1 LKKITDSMRKIL
13 SKVFFLFRRARE
25 AFVSSEEARA
35 SDRRGHG
42 SQPYTTDG
50 WDHIPQGQYDYLPK
64 GQYVFGPADK
74 VLMVP
79 KNRYRVSLLPDQT
92 PRVELGVGWVTER
105 NSPESYDQLW
115 GDEACLEEFR
125 AEADHV
131 REKLVIEIVDHVQ
144 AGIAQDSN
152 VVDIGCGVGDLLRE
166 VRSREPGVRVS
177 GLDFSVKAVEGARA
191 AMPDGDFI
199 QHVIEQSLPY
209 ENATFDV
216 VLCTDVLEH
225 LEFPRAV
232 VAELVRICRPGGLVA
247 IVVPDGDVDQFLGHY
262 WFWNEESFG
271 ALLSDWN
278 ASVSRLPL
286 TREFIARIVV
296 GDIEGRD

>member
-1 LKKITDSMRKIL
+1 MN
-13 SKVFFLFRRARE
+13 LFAYVRRISAHGLRRIASRLWPEAPAARE
-25 AFVSSEEARA
+25 HIREPYSSE
-35 SDRRGHG
+35 
-42 SQPYTTDG
+42 G
-50 WDHIPQGQYDYLPK
+50 WDHIPQGEYH
-64 GQYVFGPADK
+64 YVPAGSHVHGPADK
-74 VLMVP
+74 FLLVP
-79 KNRYRVSLLPDQT
+79 KNRYRAVLLPDQARRT
-92 PRVELGVGWVTER
+92 DFGIGWITED
-105 NSPESYDQLW
+105 NSADGYDLLW
-115 GDEACLEEFR
+115 GDSSNLDAFR

-131 REKLVIEIVDHVQ
+131 RDKLTTEVVDHVV
-144 AGIAQDSN
+144 GDIAADAS

-166 VRSREPGVRVS
+166 VRSRKPGVCVS

-209 ENATFDV
+209 ESATFDV

-225 LEFPRAV
+225 LEFPKTV

-262 WFWNEESFG
+262 WFWNEESFR
-271 ALLSDWN
+271 ALLSDWD

-296 GDIEGRD
+296 GEIGDRD

>member
-1 LKKITDSMRKIL
+1 MRQFL
-13 SKVFFLFRRARE
+13 SKMSFLFRRLRARF
-25 AFVSSEEARA
+25 ASPEEAHVSGYR
-35 SDRRGHG
+35 SHEN
-42 SQPYTTDG
+42 QPYTTDG

-79 KNRYRVSLLPDQT
+79 KNRYRVSLLPDQA

-105 NSPESYDQLW
+105 NSPESYDLLW
-115 GDEACLEEFR
+115 GDEKCLGEFR

-131 REKLVIEIVDHVQ
+131 REKLVVEIVDHVRTN
-144 AGIAQDSN
+144 IARDAK

-166 VRSREPGVRVS
+166 VRSRRPGVSVS

-209 ENATFDV
+209 DDATFDL

-225 LEFPRAV
+225 LEFPRIV

-262 WFWNEESFG
+262 WFWNEESFRV
-271 ALLSDWN
+271 LLSDWD
-278 ASVSRLPL
+278 ASVSRLPV
-286 TREFIARIVV
+286 TREFIACIVV
-296 GDIEGRD
+296 AEIEDRS

>member
-1 LKKITDSMRKIL
+1 MRQFL
-13 SKVFFLFRRARE
+13 SKMSFLFRRLRARF
-25 AFVSSEEARA
+25 ASPEEAHVSGYR
-35 SDRRGHG
+35 SHEN
-42 SQPYTTDG
+42 QPYTTDG

-79 KNRYRVSLLPDQT
+79 KNRYRVSLLPDQA

-105 NSPESYDQLW
+105 NSPESYDLLW
-115 GDEACLEEFR
+115 GDEKCLGEFR

-131 REKLVIEIVDHVQ
+131 REKLVVEIVDHVQ
-144 AGIAQDSN
+144 TNIARDAK

-166 VRSREPGVRVS
+166 VRSRRPGVSVS
-177 GLDFSVKAVEGARA
+177 GLDFSVKAVEGARE

-209 ENATFDV
+209 DDATFDL

-225 LEFPRAV
+225 LEFPRIV

-262 WFWNEESFG
+262 WFWNEESFRV
-271 ALLSDWN
+271 LLSDWD
-278 ASVSRLPL
+278 ASVSRLPV
-286 TREFIARIVV
+286 TREFIACIVV
-296 GDIEGRD
+296 AEIEDRS